1 MNNNFILLK
10 IITWASAILAAGCH
24 SKTEPATGVER
35 ASMSV
40 RTAAVERRTFT
51 ESLRVQGTIAAV
63 HRADI
68 AARLPGTL
76 DALYV
81 EESAAVTN
89 GQPLFQTDK
98 VNLENAVAIER
109 QNLRVA
115 EASVAEAE
123 TGLRQAETA
132 YEKATLDLDRFQRLY
147 EKDRAV
153 SKDAFEKINLACKQA
168 ATGLE
173 HAKAAVT
180 LVAARKDQAA
190 TALRISEK
198 QLSDSLVCAPFHGLV
213 TQRLKEPGEFVGAG
227 AHVFSIEDPRQLEVL
242 LTLSEEWFSR
252 IEPGHTQVIIAAA
265 GRPPV
270 DAVVSVRF
278 PSVHPVARTVEVKAL
293 LPPGSGFAPGMI
305 CDADIIFARH
315 EGWGVPA
322 EAVGIRD
329 GRSVVFIVD
338 DDTARQREIRPGLRD
353 DGHLELLDGESLAG
367 QPVVVEGQLFLNEG
381 APVRVVQAEQT
392 GN

>member
-1 MNNNFILLK
+1 MKTKRILFI
-10 IITWASAILAAGCH
+10 TMAWVSALLAAGCH
-24 SKTEPATGVER
+24 SKSETKQTGQSS
-35 ASMSV
+35 SMAV
-40 RTAAVERRTFT
+40 RTASVERRTFT

-63 HRADI
+63 RRADI
-68 AARLPGTL
+68 SARLPGTL

-81 EESAAVTN
+81 EESASVTN

-123 TGLRQAETA
+123 TGLQQAEAA
-132 YEKATLDLDRFQRLY
+132 YEKALLDRERFQRLY

-153 SKDAFEKINLACKQA
+153 SKDSFEKINLACKQA

-198 QLSDSLVCAPFHGLV
+198 QLSDSLVCAPFDGLV

-227 AHVFSIEDPRQLEVL
+227 AQVFSIEDPRQLEVL

-252 IEPGHTQVIIAAA
+252 IEPGRTQVIIAAA

-270 DAVVSVRF
+270 EAVVSVRF

-293 LPPGSGFAPGMI
+293 LPSSDGFAPGMI

-329 GRSVVFIVD
+329 GRSIVFIAD
-338 DDTARQREIRPGLRD
+338 NGMARQREIRPGLRD

-367 QPVVVEGQLFLNEG
+367 QPVVVEGQVFLNEG
-381 APVRVVQAEQT
+381 SPVRVVQAEQA